1 MKTTDYFKH
10 YGPGPDI
17 QPGSRLLY
25 VISDPTFDYRN
36 ATKITLNFER
46 HSSKVIFQELR
57 DFIIF
62 SKGDTA
68 QEVIKALRGLA
79 DRLNKTCVL
88 KVGAG
93 RQCPHCQEIF
103 YNYTKRRKI
112 YCSPLCQNS
121 AGVKRLRAQ
130 KKEKNQ

>member
-1 MKTTDYFKH
+1 MKNRAHKLYSKLAWE
-10 YGPGPDI
+10 
-17 QPGSRLLY
+17 QKAGSKLLHVVSEKVDRY
-25 VISDPTFDYRN
+25 LAIKVSLR
-36 ATKITLNFER
+36 FER
-46 HSSKVIFQELR
+46 HSSKAIFQDLR
-57 DFIIF
+57 DFIAF
-62 SKGDTA
+62 SEGDSA
-68 QEVIKALRGLA
+68 QEVIRALRGLA
-79 DRLNKTCVL
+79 DRLEKTCVL

-130 KKEKNQ
+130 KKEKTNE